1 MPEHTVVEQVRF
13 VTRPAPSNHQR
24 MTTIAVFDEDGAPLV
39 VPSQAAAQADVAALT
54 SAQISGGESPTQA
67 EHNQVQADL
76 AATRTVLNSLLAKL
90 RTAGVIDT

>member
-1 MPEHTVVEQVRF
+1 MTIEQVIVVDKPNLEPSQRA
-13 VTRPAPSNHQR
+13 TRLALF
-24 MTTIAVFDEDGAPLV
+24 TEDGVARPL
-39 VPSQAAAQADVAALT
+39 PSQAAAQADVAALT
-54 SAQISGGESPTQA
+54 SAQIAGGEPPTQA